1 MASKSHGEKW
11 RAKGFRPNHPV
22 ILIPGLCSSVLRVEQ
37 SPYEPWIGKNI
48 WLDMSMIGLDKVL
61 DGIPLFGT
69 SLARSFE
76 SRRLASRSDTRE
88 ITHARSVASIAL
100 SQPGRKKRKK
110 SASSS
115 SDSISI
121 SAPMA
126 VHSVSSGST
135 NDVSVTHDMETGEEV
150 KMANVDA
157 AVRVRR
163 PSAHDGSNRCR
174 SLDQYPSAI

>member
-1 MASKSHGEKW
+1 MVSRSLVRRSLA
-11 RAKGFRPNHPV
+11 
-22 ILIPGLCSSVLRVEQ
+22 CSSRSGSRLVA
-37 SPYEPWIGKNI
+37 
-48 WLDMSMIGLDKVL
+48 
-61 DGIPLFGT
+61 T
-69 SLARSFE
+69 LA
-76 SRRLASRSDTRE
+76 RE
-88 ITHARSVASIAL
+88 ITHARSLASIAL

-163 PSAHDGSNRCR
+163 PSAHDGSNRCH
-174 SLDQYPSAI
+174 SLNQYPSAI